1 VIGTLLA
8 LAFMARSGSGLHGR
22 VVISPARPV
31 CVKDQPC
38 TAPDKNDV
46 LAFWRSGRR
55 VASTRTDSEGRYR
68 VTLAPGRYRVTAP
81 KRTGIGRGL
90 SPSAVVVPSGRYA
103 RVNFSLDIGIR

>member
-1 VIGTLLA
+1 MIGPLLA
-8 LAFMARSGSGLHGR
+8 LALLAPSGSGLHGR

-31 CVKDQPC
+31 CIKDQPC

-55 VASTRTDSEGRYR
+55 VASTRTDSAGRYSVSLPR
-68 VTLAPGRYRVTAP
+68 GRYRVTAP
-81 KRTGIGRGL
+81 KRSGIGRGL